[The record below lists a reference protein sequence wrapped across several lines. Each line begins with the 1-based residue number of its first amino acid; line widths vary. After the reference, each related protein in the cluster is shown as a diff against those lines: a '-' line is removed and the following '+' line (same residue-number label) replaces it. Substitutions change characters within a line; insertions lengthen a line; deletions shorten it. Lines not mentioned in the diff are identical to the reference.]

1 MLATRADL
9 YYTVVLTILPVMSL
23 IILSIGMGLILS
35 AVAVRFRDLVHLYS
49 VFVTVLMYLTP
60 VIYPISSLPGWVQT
74 LVNCNPLTSILTM
87 FRGFML
93 YGAAPDIF
101 TTCMTIFPSIII
113 LLLGVWIFYKNQDD
127 FILYV

>member
-1 MLATRADL
+1 M
-9 YYTVVLTILPVMSL
+9 
-23 IILSIGMGLILS
+23 
-35 AVAVRFRDLVHLYS
+35 HLYS